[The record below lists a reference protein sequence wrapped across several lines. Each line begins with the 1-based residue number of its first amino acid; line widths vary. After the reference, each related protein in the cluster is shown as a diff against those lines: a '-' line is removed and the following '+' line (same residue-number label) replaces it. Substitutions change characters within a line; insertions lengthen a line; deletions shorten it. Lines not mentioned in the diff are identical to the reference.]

1 MESEHI
7 DFPATDAGG
16 SPDEE
21 LQRKCNNLILLHA
34 AGPRHTCRPELT
46 CSGSIPETRLHRT
59 RPLPASE
66 GLLQRG
72 RKAKCSDG
80 WIYTAA
86 LPVTEHQAVTK
97 VDLLGLGFTCLLP
110 SPGPRT
116 PAPPPRTL
124 SEQGPPMERNQYPG
138 AAGKVSGV
146 IQVREKPISTPQRD
160 GTLYHG
166 PPRACPSGEGTP
178 PFLLLNPQSCLQEL
192 LTHACRLGSTEQ
204 VTRGWFTLEWIVS
217 TKYTPHSQDLAWVGW
232 GWNI

>member
-97 VDLLGLGFTCLLP
+97 EKGNRFPSISRGRQPGMMAGGNMSMGGHPWSGTNTQERLARCL
-110 SPGPRT
+110 
-116 PAPPPRTL
+116 
-124 SEQGPPMERNQYPG
+124 E
-138 AAGKVSGV
+138 
-146 IQVREKPISTPQRD
+146 
-160 GTLYHG
+160 
-166 PPRACPSGEGTP
+166 
-178 PFLLLNPQSCLQEL
+178 
-192 LTHACRLGSTEQ
+192 
-204 VTRGWFTLEWIVS
+204 
-217 TKYTPHSQDLAWVGW
+217 
-232 GWNI
+232 